1 MYSLHWQDHFALT
14 LRLLDTLLGLA
25 DSRIVGQSRAIG
37 STPFVFNLQR
47 KLPFAAHLS
56 PGQYARDIVTL

>member
-25 DSRIVGQSRAIG
+25 DSRIIGESRAIG
-37 STPFVFNLQR
+37 STPFVL
-47 KLPFAAHLS
+47 KLPSAAHLS